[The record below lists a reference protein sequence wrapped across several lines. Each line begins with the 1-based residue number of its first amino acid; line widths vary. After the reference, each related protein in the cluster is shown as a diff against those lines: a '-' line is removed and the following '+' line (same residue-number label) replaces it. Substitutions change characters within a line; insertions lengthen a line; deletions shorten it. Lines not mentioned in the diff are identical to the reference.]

1 MGIDCSDLDPQP
13 ATKPSSAQLRQHT
26 DNNNTSA
33 FNMSLKEDAWPSS
46 AGFDLIADALKDDA
60 QKQDAIKKGGNIF
73 AFTLKNDQG
82 KEESWHI
89 DLKET
94 GTVGKGLAPK
104 GKKPGVTLVLSDV
117 EFAKAHLGQGQRPK
131 HVHAGQAEDQG
142 QHDGGDQVRSYFGEG
157 PEQGQVVSA
166 ERTRNTQLV

>member
-1 MGIDCSDLDPQP
+1 FQHESQGRYGTIIGRKQHYPG
-13 ATKPSSAQLRQHT
+13 RQRPVELT
-26 DNNNTSA
+26 A
-33 FNMSLKEDAWPSS
+33 IALDAWPSS

-94 GTVGKGLAPK
+94 GTVGKGLAPQ

-117 EFAKAHLGQGQRPK
+117 EFAKLISGKANAQNMFMQGKLKIKGNMMAATKLGPILEKAQSK
-131 HVHAGQAEDQG
+131 AK
-142 QHDGGDQVRSYFGEG
+142 
-157 PEQGQVVSA
+157 
-166 ERTRNTQLV
+166 L

>member
-1 MGIDCSDLDPQP
+1 MAL
-13 ATKPSSAQLRQHT
+13 
-26 DNNNTSA
+26 
-33 FNMSLKEDAWPSS
+33 DAWPSS

-94 GTVGKGLAPK
+94 GTVGKGLAPQ
-104 GKKPGVTLVLSDV
+104 GKKPGGKSPNLEGQGHIKGLVRWWYRHQRSVNTDPVSFSYPGTLRCRIR
-117 EFAKAHLGQGQRPK
+117 KAHLGQGQRPE
-131 HVHAGQAEDQG
+131 HVHARQAEDQG
-142 QHDGGDQVRSYFGEG
+142 QHDGGDQAWSHLGEG
-157 PEQGQVVSA
+157 PE
-166 ERTRNTQLV
+166 

>member
-1 MGIDCSDLDPQP
+1 MLAPQRP
-13 ATKPSSAQLRQHT
+13 VELIAMTP
-26 DNNNTSA
+26 
-33 FNMSLKEDAWPSS
+33 DAWPSS

-117 EFAKAHLGQGQRPK
+117 EFAKLISGKANAQNMFMQGKLKIKGNMMAATKLGPILEKAQSK
-131 HVHAGQAEDQG
+131 AK
-142 QHDGGDQVRSYFGEG
+142 
-157 PEQGQVVSA
+157 
-166 ERTRNTQLV
+166 L

>member
-1 MGIDCSDLDPQP
+1 MAL
-13 ATKPSSAQLRQHT
+13 
-26 DNNNTSA
+26 
-33 FNMSLKEDAWPSS
+33 DAWPSS

-94 GTVGKGLAPK
+94 GTVGKGLAPQ
-104 GKKPGVTLVLSDV
+104 GKKPGGKSPYSEGQGHIKRLVRWWNQHQPLVNTDPVSPSVTLVLSDV
-117 EFAKAHLGQGQRPK
+117 EFAKLISGKANAQNMFMQGKLKIKGNMMAATKLGPILEKAQSK
-131 HVHAGQAEDQG
+131 AK
-142 QHDGGDQVRSYFGEG
+142 
-157 PEQGQVVSA
+157 
-166 ERTRNTQLV
+166 L

>member
-1 MGIDCSDLDPQP
+1 MIL
-13 ATKPSSAQLRQHT
+13 
-26 DNNNTSA
+26 
-33 FNMSLKEDAWPSS
+33 DAWPSS

-94 GTVGKGLAPK
+94 GTVGKGLAPQ
-104 GKKPGVTLVLSDV
+104 GKKPGGKFPNV
-117 EFAKAHLGQGQRPK
+117 QGKDKSQN
-131 HVHAGQAEDQG
+131 A
-142 QHDGGDQVRSYFGEG
+142 FCMIG
-157 PEQGQVVSA
+157 PIISKC
-166 ERTRNTQLV
+166 